1 MIEIDDKIIS
11 DDVLEKKFVCD
22 LTKCKGACCIEGDA
36 GAPLE
41 ADEVKI
47 LEDIYPTVK
56 SEMREEGILA
66 VEKHGVFYKDEFG
79 EPVTTLV
86 NNKECAFVVF
96 DKNNIA
102 KCAIEIA
109 HQKNKIN
116 FIKPV
121 SCHLFP
127 IRVKN
132 YESFQGINIHDWH
145 VCKPACECCQKL
157 KVPVFK
163 FLKSAI
169 IRKWGLEF
177 YNQLN
182 QAFEQFFSKK

>member
-22 LTKCKGACCIEGDA
+22 LTKCNGACLVEGHA

-41 ADEVKI
+41 NDEV
-47 LEDIYPTVK
+47 
-56 SEMREEGILA
+56 
-66 VEKHGVFYKDEFG
+66 G
-79 EPVTTLV
+79 EHVTTLV

-109 HQKNKIN
+109 YQKNKIN

-121 SCHLFP
+121 SCHLYP

-132 YESFQGINIHDWH
+132 YESFQGVNIHDWH
-145 VCKPACECCQKL
+145 VCKPACKCGQKL

>member
-22 LTKCKGACCIEGDA
+22 LTKCKGACCVEGDA

-41 ADEVKI
+41 NDEVKI
-47 LEDIYPTVK
+47 LKEIYPKVK

-66 VEKHGVFYKDEFG
+66 IEEHGVFYKDEFG

-109 HQKNKIN
+109 YQKNKIN

-121 SCHLFP
+121 SCHLYP

-132 YESFQGINIHDWH
+132 YESFQGVNIHYWH
-145 VCKPACECCQKL
+145 VCKPACECGQKL